1 MQKVIEK
8 ISSLESEKLVEK
20 YSGPPLSIGTKLNGC
35 WTSVHGPISSDN
47 SVDPL
52 NVLPNTS
59 CVCQPIVSK
68 SDKGVLTSKPTSWTI
83 VGGSNYKNFEFPGSG
98 PTIYGCG

>member
-1 MQKVIEK
+1 MQKVIQTY
-8 ISSLESEKLVEK
+8 SSSTLESKKVIEK

-35 WTSVHGPISSDN
+35 WTSIHGPDN

-52 NVLPNTS
+52 NTLPNTN
-59 CVCQPIVSK
+59 CVCEPIVSK

-83 VGGSNYKNFEFPGSG
+83 VGGSNYKNFEFPGAG